1 MEIGDV
7 FNEILKNLII
17 SRILDLKTASFS
29 QRHLFINLDMDRI
42 HTNLYCYLKEE
53 HFIGESL
60 MEIDL
65 DVLIE
70 IGAVNIVVR
79 MQWRG
84 ERKGGS
90 VNAYIYCLNDAIPIV
105 LCVQGGGVVKF

>member
-17 SRILDLKTASFS
+17 SRILDLKTAAFS
-29 QRHLFINLDMDRI
+29 QRHLFINLDMDLI

-70 IGAVNIVVR
+70 IGAVNIVR
-79 MQWRG
+79 MQL
-84 ERKGGS
+84 KGGEERGFS
-90 VNAYIYCLNDAIPIV
+90 Q
-105 LCVQGGGVVKF
+105 CVHLLFK